1 MNCATPADLVVAAD
15 GSGTYTTVTAAIT
28 VAPSNSHK
36 TFTIHEFIIVPQDKP
51 NITLISDGLD
61 ATVENSVR
69 PKKEQGQAVAIRPCA
84 LRAFQDTGQE
94 NTITTQG
101 RASGQASADDTSV
114 FNFQSCTVAADNRA
128 PWRLTRT
135 LRLMARA
142 KGSVQTFLGRPW
154 LPWENEL
161 PPDTIFYTEN
171 DNNGPGAATGNGPR
185 RAGRI
190 AGKRLHLAAQYWNPV
205 HAGILNAI
213 SRF

>member
-1 MNCATPADLVVAAD
+1 M
-15 GSGTYTTVTAAIT
+15 
-28 VAPSNSHK
+28 
-36 TFTIHEFIIVPQDKP
+36 E
-51 NITLISDGLD
+51 
-61 ATVENSVR
+61 
-69 PKKEQGQAVAIRPCA
+69 
-84 LRAFQDTGQE
+84 GQE

-154 LPWENEL
+154 KQFSLVVFMESTFSEVIGAKRWLPWENEL

-190 AGKRLHLAAQYWNPV
+190 AGKRLHRRPVHRRRKVAAQYWNPV